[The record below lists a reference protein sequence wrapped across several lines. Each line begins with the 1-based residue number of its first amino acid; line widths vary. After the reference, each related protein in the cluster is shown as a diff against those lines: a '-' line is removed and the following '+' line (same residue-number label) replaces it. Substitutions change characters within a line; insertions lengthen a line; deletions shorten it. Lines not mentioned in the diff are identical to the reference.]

1 MAVDFDGFLDRLAQR
16 AESIPVCPECGPV
29 TTTMTRGLKSREVR
43 TTCPHQREE
52 SALAAIE
59 EAREREAKERSAA
72 AWRFHKTWGPLPEDF
87 AGLLLAGVDSRPSS
101 AAGRAAAEKY
111 LATWTERKA
120 GGQGLIFTGD
130 VGTGKTMVAAALL
143 GELGR
148 RGEFVLYHT
157 TTNLQAK
164 LRDFDRAAERM
175 ENYKSAA
182 LLMLDDFGQ
191 EKTTE
196 WFAAQLFDLL
206 DSRCQDKRPT
216 ILTTNLGAQGLED
229 HYVRCLMN
237 GKDRMPE
244 DQAVLTVQRIIS
256 RIKQRN
262 VTVVFEGEDQRLLAT
277 PNWLE
282 QGE

>member
-1 MAVDFDGFLDRLAQR
+1 MAVDFNGFLDRMAQR

-29 TTTMTRGLKSREVR
+29 TMTMTHGPLAREVR
-43 TTCPHQREE
+43 TMCPHQKAEHERN
-52 SALAAIE
+52 AAAE
-59 EAREREAKERSAA
+59 QREREAKERAAA
-72 AWRFHKTWGPLPEDF
+72 AWRFHQTWGPAPEDF
-87 AGLLLAGVDSRPSS
+87 ARLRLADVDARPSS
-101 AAGRAAAEKY
+101 AAGRAAAEKF
-111 LATWTERKA
+111 LATWPERRA
-120 GGQGLIFTGD
+120 EGQGLIFTGD

-175 ENYKSAA
+175 EHYKQAA
-182 LLMLDDFGQ
+182 VLLLDDFGQ

-244 DQAVLTVQRIIS
+244 EQAVLTVQRIIS

-262 VTVVFEGEDQRLLAT
+262 ATVVFEGEDQRLLAA

-282 QGE
+282 AGE